1 MFVLMPSIELLEEL
15 HANTRRTR
23 VTYRARVE
31 GQSVALKCY
40 RTPLWGVIH
49 WVRAHRRGRRIR
61 NAGAPFPK
69 VAFSGWV
76 PSAKCFGFGTEF
88 LLNSESLR
96 VVLKNASDDAYRLKV
111 LHCLGT
117 TISEM
122 HNRGVIQPDGNL
134 TNFLLSSEGKLW
146 VIDED
151 DVEVYPGSVSSKVA
165 VSNLAN
171 IVSRI
176 SSQPLRDALVEAY
189 MRGAAT
195 HIVEGWDDEEFWRTV
210 DEVRSQTEMKWRKR
224 NISTGSRI

>member
-1 MFVLMPSIELLEEL
+1 
-15 HANTRRTR
+15 
-23 VTYRARVE
+23 
-31 GQSVALKCY
+31 
-40 RTPLWGVIH
+40 
-49 WVRAHRRGRRIR
+49 
-61 NAGAPFPK
+61 
-69 VAFSGWV
+69 
-76 PSAKCFGFGTEF
+76 
-88 LLNSESLR
+88 
-96 VVLKNASDDAYRLKV
+96 
-111 LHCLGT
+111 
-117 TISEM
+117 M

-224 NISTGSRI
+224 NISTDREFD